1 MWGAMAYEAPL
12 LPMKHPYGACTP
24 PVVRAAVAGYI
35 AIGGRRAGD
44 IVSRHDRRDSCC
56 RVRFL
61 KTLGFPTFRA
71 GRGDMEFGEFTH
83 GNHTASPLRPG
94 WARAVAPCAMRRRPA
109 APGQYAEGR
118 NSRRNSHGPERG
130 ETKRRRR
137 PGHQRTPHAA
147 RFLVGP
153 GACVRARPH
162 RRPTRLTL

>member
-1 MWGAMAYEAPL
+1 
-12 LPMKHPYGACTP
+12 MKHPYGACTP
-24 PVVRAAVAGYI
+24 PVVRAAVAGI
-35 AIGGRRAGD
+35 HRDRCRRAGD
-44 IVSRHDRRDSCC
+44 MTYREHKYRDFCC

-83 GNHTASPLRPG
+83 GATTRRRRFG
-94 WARAVAPCAMRRRPA
+94 WLGQAPPPAVAPCAMRRRPA

-153 GACVRARPH
+153 GACVRARPP
-162 RRPTRLTL
+162 RRPTRLTLQPRSQHCP